1 MFYLRIILF
10 WNLACWNL
18 NVFISTYYATI
29 IQNSFHNCCHIGLF
43 FHKALRTCLFLAQ
56 RPVFNVSRC
65 LWNKVQNTDIEP
77 LVIGTLTHALFSAQT
92 AQSAWNAFACLC
104 VFKFC
109 LSLLGIHLKA
119 NSVQVMG
126 DSRTHQGGSER
137 GKSRNQLSVIN
148 HVSIIGDS

>member
-18 NVFISTYYATI
+18 DVFISTYYATI

-77 LVIGTLTHALFSAQT
+77 LVIGTLTHAVFCSDC
-92 AQSAWNAFACLC
+92 SICLEC
-104 VFKFC
+104 FC
-109 LSLLGIHLKA
+109 LSLCVQILPIPFR
-119 NSVQVMG
+119 NSFKSQFSASHG
-126 DSRTHQGGSER
+126 WFQDTLQGGSER

-148 HVSIIGDS
+148 HVSIVGDS